1 MTDLEK
7 EQLNAGAPDYKKKQ
21 DEMERQIR
29 QEVEK
34 ELGHLSPAARE
45 TVIRSR
51 LNIQSDIERPELVKV
66 DLGENA
72 GKKVKDTLF
81 E

>member
-7 EQLNAGAPDYKKKQ
+7 TRLNTGAPDYQKKQ
-21 DEMERQIR
+21 EEMERKIR
-29 QEVEK
+29 EQVEN

-45 TVIRSR
+45 AVIQSR
-51 LNIQSDIERPELVKV
+51 LGILNGTDSAKLIKI

-72 GKKVKDTLF
+72 GKKVKGSLF